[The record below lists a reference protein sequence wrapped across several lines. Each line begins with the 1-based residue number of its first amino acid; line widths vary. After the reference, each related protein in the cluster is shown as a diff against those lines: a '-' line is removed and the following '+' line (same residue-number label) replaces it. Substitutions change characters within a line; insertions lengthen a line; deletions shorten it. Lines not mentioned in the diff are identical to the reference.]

1 MYVDLDHLLCVRE
14 RESGLM
20 PAPTEALTHSRC
32 LWSARELFLARRA
45 SAECH
50 KYFPLFRNG
59 SEFVAGR
66 NEGETEEEERGTDR
80 ERRNRK
86 AVKRRKVDE
95 ESDD

>member
-1 MYVDLDHLLCVRE
+1 MCVRE